1 MINMHIRVC
10 LKMVDSPPRMV
21 VLMGKLLMIT
31 PFGVD
36 SSPMATDSAE
46 LLHLLTDLVIPVIP
60 CSSVTSFGGAWM
72 NICLVLR
79 DLSPKQN
86 YDEL

>member
-1 MINMHIRVC
+1 
-10 LKMVDSPPRMV
+10 
-21 VLMGKLLMIT
+21 MIT

-79 DLSPKQN
+79 DLMSPKQN
-86 YDEL
+86 YDELWHVGKLCSSSAPEIEKCGYNHSS